1 MSATLVRTILNA
13 TQEQRLAIYARMSQE
28 EREYVNQL
36 LTDQLTNPWRKYR
49 SDPVKFVE
57 EGLKETLWSKQREIL
72 ASVRDNKRTV
82 VPACHAPGKSHIAAR
97 AISWWVSS
105 HEPGTAMAV
114 STASTFRQ
122 VRNILWPHIRRVA
135 VRHNLPGEV
144 MQVEWRI
151 GTELVSYG
159 FASNTDESAVQGI
172 HAPNLL
178 IVVDEAGGLSENV
191 GRALEALMTGGNTRM
206 LVIGNPPT
214 EIEDSWFERCCSSE
228 LYNVI
233 PISAYDTP
241 NFTGEDAGV
250 CMACPPNVLSHPV
263 TEHLV
268 DESWVNDVIT
278 EFGVDSPFV
287 EARVFAKFPRSG
299 GSRVIPLG
307 WVEAAMENA
316 EPETGNTIRLGVDVA
331 SDGGDEF
338 VIAWADGFNVSI
350 KHRSSGEV
358 NENAIDVTK
367 RVLDIIV
374 EAEAVHRQR
383 GIRDPVRVKIDE
395 IGLGWAVVSLLT
407 RWGEEGRHKAAI
419 IGVNVAERAAQG
431 DKFSN
436 QRAELWWNGRLACQ
450 FDSQGRQQIKLNIDR
465 RTMAQLAALSYK
477 ADSQGRIMIEKK
489 TEMKKRGVHSPD
501 RAEAVLLAIYEPP
514 GNQPLEPVAPVS
526 ISQKNPWGEF

>member
-1 MSATLVRTILNA
+1 MSATLVRSILNA
-13 TQEQRLAIYARMSQE
+13 TQEQRLAMYARMSPE
-28 EREYVNQL
+28 ERIYIDVLLSQQL
-36 LTDQLTNPWRKYR
+36 DNPWRKYR
-49 SDPVKFVE
+49 ADPVKFVE
-57 EGLKETLWSKQREIL
+57 EGLNETLWSKQREIL

-97 AISWWVSS
+97 AIAWWVSS
-105 HEPGTAMAV
+105 HDVGTAMAV

-135 VRHNLPGEV
+135 IRHNLPGEV
-144 MQVEWRI
+144 MQVEWRV

-178 IVVDEAGGLSENV
+178 IVVDEAGGVQESI

-206 LVIGNPPT
+206 LIIGNPPT
-214 EIEDSWFERCCSSE
+214 EVEDSWFERCCSSP

-241 NFTGEDAGV
+241 NFTGEEAGE
-250 CMACPPNVLSHPV
+250 CRACPPSVAPHSV
-263 TEHLV
+263 AEHLV
-268 DESWVNDVIT
+268 DKSWVEDVIS
-278 EFGVDSPFV
+278 EFGKESPFV
-287 EARVFAKFPRSG
+287 EARVLAKFPRSG

-307 WVEAAMENA
+307 WVESAMQNED
-316 EPETGNTIRLGVDVA
+316 PETGRTIRLGVDVA

-350 KHRSSGEV
+350 KHYSSGEK
-358 NENAIDVTK
+358 NENAIDVSK
-367 RVLDIIV
+367 RLLDIV
-374 EAEAVHRQR
+374 QEAEEVHRFR
-383 GIRDPVRVKIDE
+383 GVGDPVRVKIDE
-395 IGLGWAVVSLLT
+395 IGLGWAVVSLLK
-407 RWGEEGRHKAAI
+407 RWGEEGKHKSI
-419 IGVNVAERAAQG
+419 ILGVNVAERARQG
-431 DKFSN
+431 DKFTN

-450 FDSQGRQQIKLNIDR
+450 FDAQGRQQVKLNIDR
-465 RTMAQLAALSYK
+465 RTMAQLAAPAYK

-489 TEMKKRGVHSPD
+489 QDMKKRGVSSPD

-514 GNQPLEPVAPVS
+514 GGEEIEPVAPLF
-526 ISQKNPWGEF
+526 ISQKNPWSF

>member
-1 MSATLVRTILNA
+1 MSASLVRDLLSA
-13 TQEQRLAIYARMSQE
+13 SQEQRLAIYSRMSQQ
-28 EREYVNQL
+28 ERMYVDSLLSQQL
-36 LTDQLTNPWRKYR
+36 DNPWRKYR
-49 SDPVKFVE
+49 TDPVRFVE
-57 EGLKETLWSKQREIL
+57 EGLQETLWSKQREIL

-97 AISWWVSS
+97 AIAWWVSS
-105 HEPGTAMAV
+105 HEVGTAMAV

-135 VRHNLPGEV
+135 VRHNLPGDV

-159 FASNTDESAVQGI
+159 FASNSDEAAVQGI

-178 IVVDEAGGLSENV
+178 IVVDEAGGVHETV

-206 LVIGNPPT
+206 LLIGNPPT
-214 EIEDSWFERCCSSE
+214 ESEDSWFERCVSSP

-241 NFTGEDAGV
+241 NFTGEEAGE
-250 CMACPPNVLSHPV
+250 CKACPPAVAPHSV

-268 DESWVNDVIT
+268 DKSWVDDVVS
-278 EFGVDSPFV
+278 EFGTDSPFV
-287 EARVFAKFPRSG
+287 QARVLAKFPRSG

-307 WVEAAMENA
+307 WVESAMEN
-316 EPETGNTIRLGVDVA
+316 ETPETGDTIRLGVDVA

-350 KHRSSGEV
+350 KHNSSGEK
-358 NENAIDVTK
+358 NENAIDVTN
-367 RVLDIIV
+367 RLLEVIL
-374 EAEAVHRQR
+374 EAEAVHRYR
-383 GIRDPVRVKIDE
+383 GIADPVRVKIDE

-407 RWGEEGRHKAAI
+407 RWGEEGRHKSAI
-419 IGVNVAERAAQG
+419 IGVNVAERARQG
-431 DKFSN
+431 DKFMN

-450 FDSQGRQQIKLNIDR
+450 YDAMGRQQVKLNIDR
-465 RTMAQLAALSYK
+465 RTMAQLASPSYK

-489 TEMKKRGVHSPD
+489 QDMKKRGVTSPD

-514 GNQPLEPVAPVS
+514 GKGPIEPVSPLAIMQS
-526 ISQKNPWGEF
+526 NPWKF